1 MKFAKAILTG
11 AGAVVLAGLTIAQ
24 AHAQVTYTYNAAA
37 ENPGYTAYIAFYHT
51 YANQFY
57 VSPSGSDINA
67 GTQDA
72 PWATLAHADASAP
85 ACSVI
90 WIEDGIYSGG
100 SLPVVHAKVSGTSVC
115 HRAFVALDYGAAFLQ
130 SPTNVTNGNV
140 AGSVENNAEAVWSSG
155 NYVDW
160 VGFDVSTTSCHGI
173 YADGSNAIL
182 AYNRAHD
189 IDNATVPGQSGPVPC
204 YDGGG
209 LRFAQTGTQGGVMD
223 RNVIWNTGYSGNTN
237 MNGLHG
243 SNQNQVFTSNLI
255 YNSSGACIS
264 VYQYEENDVIANNTM
279 AGCGTEGIA
288 LGADPPGCVGGV
300 GSGLVV
306 ANNIIDADASSGN
319 ILTYCSSGSVSG
331 TFTNNLNYG
340 GGRLNF
346 ANGGTAVKTVSANP
360 DLDYVASPASGG
372 DFHLESGSP
381 AIGAGIHTYAPTY
394 DLDGKPR
401 ANPPSIGAYEYTLTQ
416 PAPPAP
422 PADLTATGGNDRV
435 ALSWSVSSGAS
446 SYNVYR
452 SGTSK
457 TGYALLAGGIT
468 GTSYRDTSALNGTTY
483 YYVVTAVD
491 GAGESSYSNQ
501 ASATP
506 HKAR

>member
-1 MKFAKAILTG
+1 MIRKVELLCIFAIATCLLSFRP
-11 AGAVVLAGLTIAQ
+11 AVHAQ
-24 AHAQVTYTYNAAA
+24 AV
-37 ENPGYTAYIAFYHT
+37 ENPGYAAYIASYQAYT
-51 YANQFY
+51 NQFY
-57 VSPSGSDINA
+57 VSPSGSDTNA
-67 GTQDA
+67 GTQAA

-90 WIEDGIYSGG
+90 WVEDGTYSGG
-100 SLPVVHAKVSGTSVC
+100 SLPVVHAQVSGTSAC
-115 HRAFVALDYGAAFLQ
+115 HRAFVAVDYGAAFLQ
-130 SPTNVTNGNV
+130 SPSNVTNGNV
-140 AGSVENNAEAVWSSG
+140 AGSVETNAEAVWSSG

-209 LRFAQTGTQGGVMD
+209 LRFAQTGTQGGLMD
-223 RNVIWNTGYSGNTN
+223 RNIIWNTGYSGNTN

-279 AGCGTEGIA
+279 AGCATEGIA
-288 LGADPPGCVGGV
+288 LGADSPGCVGGV

-306 ANNIIDADASSGN
+306 ANNIIDADASLGN
-319 ILTYCSSGSVSG
+319 IDAYCSSGTVSG

-340 GGRLNF
+340 GGRINLGS
-346 ANGGTAVKTVSANP
+346 GGTAVNTVSANP
-360 DLDYVASPASGG
+360 DLVDIASPASGG
-372 DFHLESGSP
+372 NFQLESGSP
-381 AIGAGIHTYAPTY
+381 AIGAGIHSYAPTY
-394 DLDGKPR
+394 DLDGNLR
-401 ANPPSIGAYEYTLTQ
+401 ANPPSIGAYEYTGTQ
-416 PAPPAP
+416 PSPPSP
-422 PADLTATGGNDRV
+422 PDDLTASGGNDRV
-435 ALSWSVSSGAS
+435 TLRWSASSGAS
-446 SYNVYR
+446 SYDVYR
-452 SGTSK
+452 SGTSA
-457 TGYALLAGGIT
+457 TGYALLAGGVT
-468 GTSYRDTSALNGTTY
+468 GTSYLDTTVHNGTTY

-491 GAGESSYSNQ
+491 AAGQSSYSNQ

-506 HKAR
+506 RKTR